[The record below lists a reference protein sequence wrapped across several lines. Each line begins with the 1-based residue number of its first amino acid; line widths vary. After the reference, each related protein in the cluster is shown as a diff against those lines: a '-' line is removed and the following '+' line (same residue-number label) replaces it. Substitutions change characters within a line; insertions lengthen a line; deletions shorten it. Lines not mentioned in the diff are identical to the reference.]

1 MNIHKKSRNW
11 IVGSVLV
18 IAVLACKLPSGAAVE
33 TPTPALAPTNAA
45 SVNIAF
51 EVIYEIT
58 WLCGNDWRVSF
69 KLNNQGNA
77 NIESVY
83 YSVMAPYLSF
93 INYGVVNN
101 APFESTT
108 TESQPACAEPVGHG
122 QSSLAPGNGM
132 TVPMNINPIPAGVTE
147 GFLYIEVCSEENRS
161 GVCTNQTQY
170 FDITT

>member
-1 MNIHKKSRNW
+1 MNFHKKSRNW

-18 IAVLACKLPSGAAVE
+18 MALLACKLPSGAAAE
-33 TPTPALAPTNAA
+33 TPTPARAPTNAA

-51 EVIYEIT
+51 EVTYEMT
-58 WLCGNDWRVSF
+58 WFCGNDWRVSF
-69 KLNNQGNA
+69 KVYNQGNA

-83 YSVMAPYLSF
+83 YSVMAPQLNF

-132 TVPMNINPIPAGVTE
+132 TIPMNINPIAAGVTE
-147 GFLYIEVCSEENRS
+147 GWLYIEACSEENRS
-161 GVCTNQTQY
+161 GVCTNTTLD
-170 FDITT
+170 FDLTT